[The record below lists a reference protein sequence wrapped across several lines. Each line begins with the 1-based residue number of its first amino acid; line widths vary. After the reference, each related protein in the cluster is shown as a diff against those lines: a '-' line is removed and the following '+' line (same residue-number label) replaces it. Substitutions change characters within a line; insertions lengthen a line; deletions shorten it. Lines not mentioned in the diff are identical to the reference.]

1 MLASRHGVSSQARGH
16 GSGGMTNFSDVDF
29 FSDPELVADPYP
41 YYEYL
46 REQCPVTHLPRGR
59 MVAVTGYDELT
70 QVYRDSATFSA
81 VNSSLGPFPLP
92 FDVTGDDISEQ
103 IDAHR
108 DQFPMSEHLVSFDPP
123 RHTVHRALLNG
134 LFTPKRLKENE
145 QFMWRLADQLID
157 EFIADGRCEFASAYG
172 QPFPLLVIADLLGVP
187 EADHSMFRELLAG
200 KGPAEDPSWA
210 QRDEDGSVNMNP
222 LAYLDKWFTTYIS
235 DRRNTPAQDI
245 LTEMATQRFPDG
257 SLPEVVDLVRIATFL
272 FIAGHETTAR
282 LLSSALRVLAED
294 PKLQDTLRSNRDRI
308 PNFVEEMLRLESP
321 IKSDFRLT
329 RVATTLGGVELRPG
343 TTVMLLPGAA
353 NRDRR
358 HFDCPAELRVDRP
371 NARQNVAF
379 ARGAHSCP
387 GGPLAR
393 IEGRV
398 SLERILDRLK
408 EIRLDETQ
416 HGPAGN
422 RRFDYVPLYILRGL
436 EALLIEF
443 TATS

>member
-1 MLASRHGVSSQARGH
+1 MKDFSEV
-16 GSGGMTNFSDVDF
+16 NFF
-29 FSDPELVADPYP
+29 TDPGLVENPYP

-46 REQCPVTHLPRGR
+46 RAQCPVVQVPSSGV
-59 MVAVTGYDELT
+59 MAVTGYDELN

-92 FDVTGDDISEQ
+92 FGVAGDDISEQ
-103 IDAHR
+103 VEAHR

-123 RHTVHRALLNG
+123 KHTAHRALLNG

-145 QFMWRLADQLID
+145 EFMWRLADQLID
-157 EFIADGRCEFASAYG
+157 EFLDKSADGRVEFASAYG

-200 KGPAEDPSWA
+200 EGPAEDPAWA
-210 QRDEDGSVNMNP
+210 QRGEDGSVNMNP

-235 DRRNTPAQDI
+235 DRRDTPAHDI

-294 PKLQDTLRSNRDRI
+294 PELQNTLRGNRDRI

-321 IKSDFRLT
+321 IKSDFRLA
-329 RVATTLGGVELRPG
+329 RIATTLGGVAVPAG

-353 NRDRR
+353 NRDPR

-379 ARGAHSCP
+379 ARGVHSCP

-398 SLERILDRLK
+398 TIERILDRFK
-408 EIRLDETQ
+408 DIRLDEAW
-416 HGPAGN
+416 HGPPGD

-436 EALLIEF
+436 EALHIEF
-443 TATS
+443 TES

>member
-1 MLASRHGVSSQARGH
+1 MADYNNV
-16 GSGGMTNFSDVDF
+16 NF
-29 FSDPELVADPYP
+29 FSDPGLVANPYP

-46 REQCPVTHLPRGR
+46 RAQCPVTHVPSSGV
-59 MVAVTGYDELT
+59 VAVTGYDELI

-81 VNSSLGPFPLP
+81 ANSSLGPFPLP
-92 FDVTGDDISEQ
+92 FDITGDDITEQ
-103 IDAHR
+103 VEAHR
-108 DQFPMSEHLVSFDPP
+108 DKFPMSEHLVSFDPP
-123 RHTVHRALLNG
+123 KHTAHRALLNG

-145 QFMWRLADQLID
+145 EFMWRLADQLID
-157 EFIADGRCEFASAYG
+157 EFVSEGRCEFASAYG

-187 EADHSMFRELLAG
+187 EADHSMFRQLLAG
-200 KGPAEDPSWA
+200 KGPAEDQSWA
-210 QRDEDGSVNMNP
+210 ENGMNP

-235 DRRNTPAQDI
+235 DRRESPLRDI
-245 LTEMATQRFPDG
+245 LTEMATERFPDG
-257 SLPEVVDLVRIATFL
+257 SLPEVVDVVRIATFL

-294 PKLQDTLRSNRDRI
+294 PELQNTLRGNRDRI

-321 IKSDFRLT
+321 IKSDFRLA
-329 RVATTLGGVELRPG
+329 RVATTLGGVEVTAG
-343 TTVMLLPGAA
+343 MTVMLLPGAA
-353 NRDRR
+353 NRDPR

-398 SLERILDRLK
+398 TIERILDRLND
-408 EIRLDETQ
+408 IRIDESR
-416 HGPAGN
+416 HGPPAD
-422 RRFDYVPLYILRGL
+422 RRFNYVPLYILRGL
-436 EALLIEF
+436 EELRIEF
-443 TATS
+443 NAKS

>member
-1 MLASRHGVSSQARGH
+1 MKDFSEV
-16 GSGGMTNFSDVDF
+16 NFF
-29 FSDPELVADPYP
+29 TDPGLVANPYP

-46 REQCPVTHLPRGR
+46 RAQCPVVHVPSSGV
-59 MVAVTGYDELT
+59 VAVTGYDELG

-92 FDVTGDDISEQ
+92 FEVAGDDISEQ
-103 IDAHR
+103 VEAHR

-123 RHTVHRALLNG
+123 KHTAHRALLNG

-145 QFMWRLADQLID
+145 EFMWRLADQLID
-157 EFIADGRCEFASAYG
+157 EFAPDGHAEFGSAYG

-187 EADHSMFRELLAG
+187 EADHAMFRELLAG
-200 KGPAEDPSWA
+200 RGPAEDPEWA
-210 QRDEDGSVNMNP
+210 QRGEDGSVNMNP
-222 LAYLDKWFTTYIS
+222 LAYLDKWFTTYICE
-235 DRRNTPAQDI
+235 RRNAAAQDI

-282 LLSSALRVLAED
+282 LLSSAMRVLAED
-294 PKLQDTLRSNRDRI
+294 PELQNTLRANRDRI

-321 IKSDFRLT
+321 IKSDFRLA
-329 RVATTLGGVELRPG
+329 RVATTLGGVAVPAG

-353 NRDRR
+353 NRDPR
-358 HFDCPAELRVDRP
+358 HFECPAELRVDRP

-379 ARGAHSCP
+379 ARGVHSCP

-398 SLERILDRLK
+398 TIERILDRIK
-408 EIRLDETQ
+408 DIRLDEAR
-416 HGPAGN
+416 HGPPGD
-422 RRFDYVPLYILRGL
+422 RRFDYAPLYILRGL
-436 EALLIEF
+436 EALHIEF
-443 TATS
+443 TANP

>member
-1 MLASRHGVSSQARGH
+1 MKD
-16 GSGGMTNFSDVDF
+16 FSEVDF
-29 FSDPELVADPYP
+29 FTDPALVANPYP

-46 REQCPVTHLPRGR
+46 RAQCPVVHVPSSGV
-59 MVAVTGYDELT
+59 VAVTGYDELT
-70 QVYRDSATFSA
+70 EVYRDSATFSA

-92 FDVTGDDISEQ
+92 FEVSGDDISQQ
-103 IDAHR
+103 IEVHR
-108 DQFPMSEHLVSFDPP
+108 DRFPMSEHLVPFDPP
-123 RHTVHRALLNG
+123 RHTAHRALLNG

-145 QFMWRLADQLID
+145 EFMWRLADQLID
-157 EFIADGRCEFASAYG
+157 EFVADGRCEFASAYG

-200 KGPAEDPSWA
+200 KGPAEDPAWA
-210 QRDEDGSVNMNP
+210 QRDEDGRVNMNP
-222 LAYLDKWFTTYIS
+222 PAYLDKWFTTYIS
-235 DRRNTPAQDI
+235 DRRETPTRDI
-245 LTEMATQRFPDG
+245 LTEMATERFPDG
-257 SLPEVVDLVRIATFL
+257 SLPEVVDVVRIATFL

-294 PKLQDTLRSNRDRI
+294 PGLQEALRGNRDRI

-329 RVATTLGGVELRPG
+329 RVATTLGGIELPAG

-353 NRDRR
+353 NRDPA
-358 HFDCPAELRVDRP
+358 HFDRPAELRVDRP

-379 ARGAHSCP
+379 ARGVHSCP

-398 SLERILDRLK
+398 TIERILDRLK
-408 EIRLDETQ
+408 DIRIGEAQ
-416 HGPAGN
+416 HGPPGD

-436 EALLIEF
+436 EALHLEF
-443 TATS
+443 TTTS

>member
-1 MLASRHGVSSQARGH
+1 MKDFSEV
-16 GSGGMTNFSDVDF
+16 NFF
-29 FSDPELVADPYP
+29 TDPGLVANPYP

-46 REQCPVTHLPRGR
+46 RAQCPVVHVPSSGV
-59 MVAVTGYDELT
+59 VAVTGYDELT

-92 FDVTGDDISEQ
+92 FDVAGDDITEQ
-103 IDAHR
+103 VEAYR
-108 DQFPMSEHLVSFDPP
+108 GEFPMSEHLVSFDPP
-123 RHTVHRALLNG
+123 RHTAHRALLNG

-145 QFMWRLADQLID
+145 EFMWRLADQLID
-157 EFIADGRCEFASAYG
+157 EFVTDGGCEFASAYG

-187 EADHSMFRELLAG
+187 EDDHSMFRELLAG
-200 KGPAEDPSWA
+200 KGPAEDPEWT
-210 QRDEDGSVNMNP
+210 VNMNP
-222 LAYLDKWFTTYIS
+222 LAYLDKWFTAYIS
-235 DRRNTPAQDI
+235 DRRETPAQDI

-294 PKLQDTLRSNRDRI
+294 PELQDALRTNPDRI

-329 RVATTLGGVELRPG
+329 RVATTLGGVKLAAG

-353 NRDRR
+353 NRDPR
-358 HFDCPAELRVDRP
+358 HFDCPAELLVDRP

-379 ARGAHSCP
+379 ARGVHSCP

-398 SLERILDRLK
+398 TIQRILDRLK
-408 EIRLDETQ
+408 DIRLDEAR
-416 HGPAGN
+416 HGPPGD

-436 EALLIEF
+436 EALHIEF
-443 TATS
+443 SVRS

>member
-1 MLASRHGVSSQARGH
+1 
-16 GSGGMTNFSDVDF
+16 MTNFSDVDF
-29 FSDPELVADPYP
+29 FSDPRLVADPYQ

-123 RHTVHRALLNG
+123 RHTAHRALLNG

-145 QFMWRLADQLID
+145 QFMWRLADRLID

-200 KGPAEDPSWA
+200 KGPAEDPSWV

-235 DRRNTPAQDI
+235 DRRDTPAQDI

-257 SLPEVVDLVRIATFL
+257 SLPEVVALVRIATFL

-294 PKLQDTLRSNRDRI
+294 PELQDTLRSNRDRI

-329 RVATTLGGVELRPG
+329 RVATTLGGVELPAG

-353 NRDRR
+353 NRDPR
-358 HFDCPAELRVDRP
+358 HFDRPAELRVDRP

-408 EIRLDETQ
+408 DIRLDEAQ
-416 HGPAGN
+416 HGPPGS

-436 EALLIEF
+436 EALHVEF

>member
-1 MLASRHGVSSQARGH
+1 MADGGAPDYGEVNFFTDPRVAR
-16 GSGGMTNFSDVDF
+16 
-29 FSDPELVADPYP
+29 DPYP

-46 REQCPVTHLPRGR
+46 RGQCPVARVPSSGV
-59 MVAVTGYDELT
+59 VAVTGYDELVA
-70 QVYRDSATFSA
+70 VYRDSATFSA

-103 IDAHR
+103 LESHR
-108 DQFPMSEHLVSFDPP
+108 DYFPMSEHLVSFDPP
-123 RHTVHRALLNG
+123 KHTAHRALLNG

-145 QFMWRLADQLID
+145 EFMWRLADRLID
-157 EFIADGRCEFASAYG
+157 EFIGDGRCEFAAAYG

-200 KGPAEDPSWA
+200 KGPAEDPGWVE
-210 QRDEDGSVNMNP
+210 RDEHGSVNMNP
-222 LAYLDKWFTTYIS
+222 LAYLDKWFTAYIT
-235 DRRNTPAQDI
+235 DRRASPQHDI

-257 SLPEVVDLVRIATFL
+257 TLPAVTDLVRIATFL

-294 PKLQDTLRSNRDRI
+294 RDLQETLRRNRELV

-329 RVATTLGGVELRPG
+329 RVATTLAGVDVAAG
-343 TTVMLLPGAA
+343 TTMMLLPGAA
-353 NRDRR
+353 NRDPA

-379 ARGAHSCP
+379 ARGVHSCP

-398 SLERILDRLK
+398 TIERILDRLSD
-408 EIRLDETQ
+408 IRISETR
-416 HGPAGN
+416 HGPPEA

-436 EALLIEF
+436 QALHIEF
-443 TATS
+443 SAKP

>member
-1 MLASRHGVSSQARGH
+1 
-16 GSGGMTNFSDVDF
+16 MTDYGAVDF
-29 FSDPELVADPYP
+29 FSDPGITANPYP

-46 REQCPVTHLPRGR
+46 RARCPVAHVPSSGV
-59 MVAVTGYDELT
+59 VAVTGYDELT
-70 QVYRDSATFSA
+70 EVYRDSATFSA

-92 FDVTGDDISEQ
+92 FSVIGDDISEL
-103 IDAHR
+103 IEAHR
-108 DQFPMSEHLVSFDPP
+108 DRFPMSEHLVSFDPP
-123 RHTVHRALLNG
+123 KHTAHRALLSG

-145 QFMWRLADQLID
+145 EFMWRLADQLID
-157 EFIADGRCEFASAYG
+157 EFVADGRCEFASTYG

-187 EADHSMFRELLAG
+187 EADHSMFRQLLAG
-200 KGPAEDPSWA
+200 KGPAADPSWA
-210 QRDEDGSVNMNP
+210 QRDANGSINMNP

-235 DRRNTPAQDI
+235 ERRDAPAQDM
-245 LTEMATQRFPDG
+245 LTEMATQRFGDG
-257 SLPEVVDLVRIATFL
+257 SLPEVVDVVRIATFL

-282 LLSSALRVLAED
+282 LLSSALRVLADD
-294 PKLQDTLRSNRDRI
+294 PELQDTLRANRDRI

-329 RVATTLGGVELRPG
+329 RVSTTLGGVQLPAG

-353 NRDRR
+353 NRDPR
-358 HFDCPAELRVDRP
+358 HFDCPAELRVQRP
-371 NARQNVAF
+371 NARHNVAF
-379 ARGAHSCP
+379 ARGVHSCP

-398 SLERILDRLK
+398 TVERILDRFK
-408 EIRLDETQ
+408 DIRINEAR
-416 HGPAGN
+416 HGPPGE

-436 EALLIEF
+436 EALHIEF